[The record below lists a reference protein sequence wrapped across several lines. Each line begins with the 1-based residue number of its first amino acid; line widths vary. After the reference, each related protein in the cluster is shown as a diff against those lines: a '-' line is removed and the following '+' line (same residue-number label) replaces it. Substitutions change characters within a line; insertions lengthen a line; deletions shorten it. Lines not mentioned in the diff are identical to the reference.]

1 MLKDK
6 PRWLRRVPLR
16 VSVIVLAGLCASL
29 GLFAPGAS
37 ATPLASR
44 PSATAAAS
52 SSASLAKAATVIHC
66 SINVDNPHHS
76 GHNPGS
82 AGAQAQVT
90 CTGAVTSIRMSI
102 GLWWDGYSQNSR
114 TEQAN
119 GKGSIAFGYYVACT
133 SGGWQAT
140 ATALIKAPPGYS
152 PASVDITD
160 TKVAKVTC

>member
-1 MLKDK
+1 MLRDK
-6 PRWLRRVPLR
+6 LRWRRRVPLR

-37 ATPLASR
+37 ATALAVH

-52 SSASLAKAATVIHC
+52 SGASLTKAATVIHC

-76 GHNPGS
+76 GHNPEA

-102 GLWWDGYSQNSR
+102 GLWWSGYSQNSE
-114 TEQAN
+114 TEQAD
-119 GKGSIAFGYYVACT
+119 GKGTLAFGYYVPCV

-152 PASVDITD
+152 PASADITD